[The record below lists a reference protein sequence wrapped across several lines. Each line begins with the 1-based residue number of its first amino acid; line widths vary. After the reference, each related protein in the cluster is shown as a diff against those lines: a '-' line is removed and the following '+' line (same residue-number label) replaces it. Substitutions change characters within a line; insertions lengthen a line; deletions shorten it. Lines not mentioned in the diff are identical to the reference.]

1 MSILA
6 LLSDHRG
13 ATQVTPFVRSPAP
26 AEAASAHST
35 QRYTVSSGERLL
47 SLGRFSTPLAFRVS
61 RYDRDRPPVQTVLVL
76 GPCVSSA
83 RRTDS
88 ARTRNLLSRFPLRLA
103 TVDRNNRRE
112 RSTYDTRVYNNIY
125 IYIYIRGGRKRERVF
140 FFFSATVSVACR
152 CRANVSD
159 SPRVPRVSTRV
170 RNIYEIHTVVRCALA
185 YLTARVKKSGH
196 LSVFETERSE

>member
-125 IYIYIRGGRKRERVF
+125 IYIYPRRAKKRESIFLLFRHCLGR
-140 FFFSATVSVACR
+140 VSVSRERFGFASR
-152 CRANVSD
+152 PSNKY
-159 SPRVPRVSTRV
+159 TRSKYI
-170 RNIYEIHTVVRCALA
+170 RNTYSGEVCARLFNR
-185 YLTARVKKSGH
+185 TG
-196 LSVFETERSE
+196 

>member
-35 QRYTVSSGERLL
+35 QRYTVSSGESPPL
-47 SLGRFSTPLAFRVS
+47 SRSFFDSS
-61 RYDRDRPPVQTVLVL
+61 R
-76 GPCVSSA
+76 
-83 RRTDS
+83 
-88 ARTRNLLSRFPLRLA
+88 LSRFALRSRPA
-103 TVDRNNRRE
+103 TGPNCPRPRPVCIVRPSDGFRADPESSLSLSSPPRDEDDRDNRTRE
-112 RSTYDTRVYNNIY
+112 RSTYDTRVYNN

-196 LSVFETERSE
+196 LSVFETGRSE

>member
-35 QRYTVSSGERLL
+35 QRYTVSSGESPPL
-47 SLGRFSTPLAFRVS
+47 SRSFFDSS
-61 RYDRDRPPVQTVLVL
+61 R
-76 GPCVSSA
+76 
-83 RRTDS
+83 
-88 ARTRNLLSRFPLRLA
+88 LSRFALRSRPATGPNCPRPRPVCIVRPSDGFRADPVFSLA
-103 TVDRNNRRE
+103 FLSASQ
-112 RSTYDTRVYNNIY
+112 RSTGTTERANEVHTIHACIIIY

-196 LSVFETERSE
+196 LSVFETGRSE

>member
-125 IYIYIRGGRKRERVF
+125 IYISEEGEKEREYFSSFPPLSRSRVGVARTFRIR
-140 FFFSATVSVACR
+140 
-152 CRANVSD
+152 
-159 SPRVPRVSTRV
+159 
-170 RNIYEIHTVVRCALA
+170 LA
-185 YLTARVKKSGH
+185 SL
-196 LSVFETERSE
+196 E

>member
-61 RYDRDRPPVQTVLVL
+61 RYDRDRPNCPRPRPVCIVRPSDGFRADPVFSLAFL
-76 GPCVSSA
+76 SA
-83 RRTDS
+83 S
-88 ARTRNLLSRFPLRLA
+88 Q
-103 TVDRNNRRE
+103 
-112 RSTYDTRVYNNIY
+112 RSTGTTERANEVYTIHACIIIY

>member
-103 TVDRNNRRE
+103 TRTTGTTE
-112 RSTYDTRVYNNIY
+112 RANEVHTIHACIIIY
-125 IYIYIRGGRKRERVF
+125 IYISEEGEKEREYFSSFPPLSRSRVGVARTFRIR
-140 FFFSATVSVACR
+140 
-152 CRANVSD
+152 
-159 SPRVPRVSTRV
+159 
-170 RNIYEIHTVVRCALA
+170 LA
-185 YLTARVKKSGH
+185 SL
-196 LSVFETERSE
+196 E